1 MISVNRK
8 LIEDYFQSE
17 WKESVSDKTLDFLI
31 ELTCQS
37 YKLNQPQVPNFL
49 INQEPPKP
57 QDLGKI

>member
-17 WKESVSDKTLDFLI
+17 WKESVSDKALEFLI

>member
-8 LIEDYFQSE
+8 LIEDYYESE
-17 WKESVSDKTLDFLI
+17 WRESAPDKVLNLLI

-49 INQEPPKP
+49 INQEPPRP